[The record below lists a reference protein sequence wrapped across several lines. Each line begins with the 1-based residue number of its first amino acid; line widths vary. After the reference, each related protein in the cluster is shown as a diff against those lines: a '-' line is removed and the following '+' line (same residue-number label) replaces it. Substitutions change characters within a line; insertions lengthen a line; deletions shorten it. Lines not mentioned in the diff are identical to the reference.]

1 MLEFFNFKAT
11 QRKEKMIN
19 FETVG
24 LGYIKNP
31 SLANKKFI
39 KILNYK
45 FQKTETKTGQI
56 PWIWMAAGSDRKGEK
71 MKEKKKLKKGKR

>member
-56 PWIWMAAGSDRKGEK
+56 P
-71 MKEKKKLKKGKR
+71 